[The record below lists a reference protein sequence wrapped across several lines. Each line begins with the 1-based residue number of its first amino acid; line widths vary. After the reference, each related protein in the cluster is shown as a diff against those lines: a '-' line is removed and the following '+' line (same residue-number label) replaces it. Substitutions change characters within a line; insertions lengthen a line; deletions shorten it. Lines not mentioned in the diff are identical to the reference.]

1 MTRGGAKRV
10 AHKDGKATFDD
21 KFVARVEPT
30 AKSGGAKR
38 VISEAAKQ
46 ASFCL
51 KICRDSEFAADDD
64 RPRWSWR

>member
-38 VISEAAKQ
+38 VI
-46 ASFCL
+46 
-51 KICRDSEFAADDD
+51 
-64 RPRWSWR
+64 